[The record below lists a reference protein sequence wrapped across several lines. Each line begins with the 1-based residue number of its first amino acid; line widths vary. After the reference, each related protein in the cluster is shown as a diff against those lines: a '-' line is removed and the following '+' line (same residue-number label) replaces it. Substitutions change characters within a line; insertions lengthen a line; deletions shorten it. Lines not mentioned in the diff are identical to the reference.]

1 MMYEAH
7 EAENNDNRYTIEF
20 PESRLILGADQQR
33 HGIVSLQMQEISGE
47 LIREPYFGLNV
58 YRLMSSGKLMGV
70 ARYEPFR
77 VTSFASNRLVLEWEA
92 QDAHPCNM
100 VATYEAI
107 NESVLDFTLSVEALQ
122 QLESYEVSISSYFDF
137 SWEPFAVISSWP
149 GKNDDADMRL
159 IKMEDHPYIKGY
171 YFCLPRDQKAAHIR
185 TDGRW
190 ADAATGQM
198 IAHHVI
204 GPCYGRPI
212 AIMAS
217 QEGYVVQMTD
227 PEHCLAID
235 VTYASPDTE
244 DDIMKHN
251 ATYLNLF
258 GENLQPGDKRSARI
272 RQVLCKGEV
281 NLSDVLDLYH
291 EFLDSL

>member
-1 MMYEAH
+1 MMH
-7 EAENNDNRYTIEF
+7 TPDNNDNRYTFQF
-20 PESRLILGADQQR
+20 PETRLILGADKQR
-33 HGIVSLQMQEISGE
+33 HGIVSLRTQETSGE

-77 VTSFASNRLVLEWEA
+77 VTSPAGNRLVLEWEP
-92 QDAHPCNM
+92 QDVHPCNM
-100 VATYEAI
+100 IASYEAI
-107 NESVLDFTLSVEALQ
+107 NEFVVDFTLSVEALKP
-122 QLESYEVSISSYFDF
+122 LERYEVSISSYFDF
-137 SWEPFAVISSWP
+137 SLEPYAVISSWP

-159 IKMEDHPYIKGY
+159 IKMEDHPYIKGH
-171 YFCLPRDQKAAHIR
+171 YFCLPRDQQAAHIR

-190 ADAATGQM
+190 ADPGTGRM

-217 QEGYVVQMTD
+217 KQEYVVQMTD
-227 PEHCLAID
+227 PDHCLAID
-235 VTYASPDTE
+235 VTYASKDTE
-244 DDIMKHN
+244 DNIMQHN
-251 ATYLNLF
+251 ATYQNLF
-258 GENLQPGDKRSARI
+258 GDNLQAGDKRSARI

-281 NLSDVLDLYH
+281 NLSNVLNLYN
-291 EFLDSL
+291 EFLSSL